1 MTARQSRG
9 LFHDVRTRTKHAFA
23 LLTALSLPAAWAMAS
38 AGGNVAEQ
46 AKRAIDLVEASA
58 EGKKLA
64 AEPLKSAKSALER
77 AADARATGDKQHAK
91 LLDDLALEWAEGA
104 GDLTRSAALEQKSA
118 ELEAKAAELD
128 AKGVR
133 ALAIIEEAV
142 ARRGR
147 AELELNEQETAAPAP
162 AATPDAKKAPALAPA
177 AVEKP
182 VEKKAPATP
191 HAEKKAPSAPPMEKK
206 AAPAEERKQ

>member
-1 MTARQSRG
+1 M
-9 LFHDVRTRTKHAFA
+9 FHDVRTKTKHAFA

-38 AGGNVAEQ
+38 ASGNVAEQ
-46 AKRAIDLVEASA
+46 AKRAIDVVEASA

-128 AKGVR
+128 AKAVR

-162 AATPDAKKAPALAPA
+162 AATPG
-177 AVEKP
+177 
-182 VEKKAPATP
+182 EKKAPAP
-191 HAEKKAPSAPPMEKK
+191 VEKKPSAATPVEKKPPPAAPVEKK

>member
-1 MTARQSRG
+1 M
-9 LFHDVRTRTKHAFA
+9 
-23 LLTALSLPAAWAMAS
+23 AA

-64 AEPLKSAKSALER
+64 AEPLKSAKGALER

-91 LLDDLALEWAEGA
+91 LLDALALEWAESA
-104 GDLTRSAALEQKSA
+104 SDLTRSATLEQKSA

-128 AKGVR
+128 AKAVR

-147 AELELNEQETAAPAP
+147 AELELNEQETAAQAPATTADEKKAAAPTSAEKKTPATMPVEKQAPAP
-162 AATPDAKKAPALAPA
+162 P
-177 AVEKP
+177 P
-182 VEKKAPATP
+182 VEKKAPP
-191 HAEKKAPSAPPMEKK
+191 PVEKQAAPPAQKQ
-206 AAPAEERKQ
+206 AAPPPEGKQ